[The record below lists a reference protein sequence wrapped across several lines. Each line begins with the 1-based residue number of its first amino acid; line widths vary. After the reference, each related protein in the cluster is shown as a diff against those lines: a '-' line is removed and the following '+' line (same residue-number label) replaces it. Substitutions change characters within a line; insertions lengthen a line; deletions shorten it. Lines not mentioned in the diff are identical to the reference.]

1 MPAYIHSFGTYI
13 PPREISNEELSQFP
27 PASLARIK
35 IKTGVEKRRFS
46 DGGFSSDLA
55 ARAAADCL
63 SKNPFPRD
71 SVDTVILATSTP
83 DRMIPA
89 TAALVSERL
98 NIKNAFAFDIN
109 SVCSGGLAAL
119 MLAASLVESGAA
131 ANVLVIAA
139 DVYSRILN
147 PRDFS
152 TYPYFGDGAAALI
165 VSREKS
171 GMGHNNAA
179 ALIKKA
185 AAMALDAEGVDRPCL
200 ISVMLTDNEG
210 AAEIRPVDLKTPSD
224 SYFSM
229 NGREVFDFAV
239 SRVPEVI
246 LHLMDRDGISMGE
259 VRQFILHQANINII
273 EKISDVIGS
282 DISMFFTNLQKYG
295 NMAGASCLVALS
307 EYLDSSP
314 EIKDGFIILSSF
326 GGGLS
331 WGALSLEISGRCHG

>member
-1 MPAYIHSFGTYI
+1 MAAYIHSFGTYI

-35 IKTGVEKRRFS
+35 VKTGVEKRRFS
-46 DGGFSSDLA
+46 DGGLSSDLA
-55 ARAAADCL
+55 VRAAADCL

-89 TAALVSERL
+89 TAALVSEKL

-171 GMGHNNAA
+171 G
-179 ALIKKA
+179 IKIGRSLFRSDGSGYGVITVKA
-185 AAMALDAEGVDRPCL
+185 
-200 ISVMLTDNEG
+200 G

>member
-71 SVDTVILATSTP
+71 SVDTVILATSTS

-171 GMGHNNAA
+171 G
-179 ALIKKA
+179 IKIGRSLFRSDGSGYDVITVKA
-185 AAMALDAEGVDRPCL
+185 
-200 ISVMLTDNEG
+200 G

>member
-1 MPAYIHSFGTYI
+1 MAAYIHSFGTYI

-46 DGGFSSDLA
+46 DGGLSSDLA
-55 ARAAADCL
+55 VRAAADCL

-171 GMGHNNAA
+171 G
-179 ALIKKA
+179 IKIGRSLFRSDGSGYGVITVKA
-185 AAMALDAEGVDRPCL
+185 
-200 ISVMLTDNEG
+200 G

>member
-1 MPAYIHSFGTYI
+1 MAAYIHSFGTYI

-46 DGGFSSDLA
+46 DGGLSSDLA
-55 ARAAADCL
+55 VRAAADCL

-71 SVDTVILATSTP
+71 SVDTVILTTSTP

-98 NIKNAFAFDIN
+98 SIKNAFAFDIN

-171 GMGHNNAA
+171 G
-179 ALIKKA
+179 IKIGRSLFRSDGSGYGVITVKA
-185 AAMALDAEGVDRPCL
+185 
-200 ISVMLTDNEG
+200 G

>member
-1 MPAYIHSFGTYI
+1 MAAYIHSFGTYI

-46 DGGFSSDLA
+46 DGGLSSDLA
-55 ARAAADCL
+55 VRAAADCL

-89 TAALVSERL
+89 TAALVSEKL

-171 GMGHNNAA
+171 G
-179 ALIKKA
+179 IKIGRSLFRSDGSGYGVITVKA
-185 AAMALDAEGVDRPCL
+185 D
-200 ISVMLTDNEG
+200 

-259 VRQFILHQANINII
+259 VRQFILHQANRENIGRYR
-273 EKISDVIGS
+273 ERHFNVFYQLAKIRQYGGRFVPCGVVGIFG
-282 DISMFFTNLQKYG
+282 FFAG
-295 NMAGASCLVALS
+295 NQRRIYNTFEFRGRVVMGGFVARNIRQM
-307 EYLDSSP
+307 P
-314 EIKDGFIILSSF
+314 WIIFIVKIKSSF
-326 GGGLS
+326 LTT
-331 WGALSLEISGRCHG
+331 

>member
-27 PASLARIK
+27 TASLAQIK

-46 DGGFSSDLA
+46 DGGLSSDLG

-171 GMGHNNAA
+171 G
-179 ALIKKA
+179 IKIGRSLFRSDGSGYGVITVKA
-185 AAMALDAEGVDRPCL
+185 
-200 ISVMLTDNEG
+200 G

-229 NGREVFDFAV
+229 NGREVFDFAA

-314 EIKDGFIILSSF
+314 KIKDGFIILSSF

>member
-1 MPAYIHSFGTYI
+1 MAAYIHSFGTYI

-46 DGGFSSDLA
+46 DSGFSSDLA

-98 NIKNAFAFDIN
+98 SIKNAFAFDIN

-171 GMGHNNAA
+171 G
-179 ALIKKA
+179 IKIGRSLFRSDGSGYGVITVKA
-185 AAMALDAEGVDRPCL
+185 
-200 ISVMLTDNEG
+200 G

>member
-71 SVDTVILATSTP
+71 SVDTVILATSTS

-171 GMGHNNAA
+171 G
-179 ALIKKA
+179 IKIGRSLFRSDGSGYGVITVKA
-185 AAMALDAEGVDRPCL
+185 
-200 ISVMLTDNEG
+200 G

>member
-171 GMGHNNAA
+171 G
-179 ALIKKA
+179 IKIGRSLFRSDGSGYGVITVKA
-185 AAMALDAEGVDRPCL
+185 
-200 ISVMLTDNEG
+200 G

>member
-1 MPAYIHSFGTYI
+1 MAAYIHSFGTYI

-46 DGGFSSDLA
+46 DGGLSSDLA
-55 ARAAADCL
+55 VRAAADCL

-89 TAALVSERL
+89 TAALVSEKL

-171 GMGHNNAA
+171 G
-179 ALIKKA
+179 IKIGRSLFRSDGSGYGVITVKA
-185 AAMALDAEGVDRPCL
+185 
-200 ISVMLTDNEG
+200 G

-314 EIKDGFIILSSF
+314 KIKDGFIILSSF

>member
-1 MPAYIHSFGTYI
+1 MAAYIHSFGTYI

-46 DGGFSSDLA
+46 DGGLSSDLA
-55 ARAAADCL
+55 VRAAADCL

-89 TAALVSERL
+89 TAALVSEKL

-119 MLAASLVESGAA
+119 MLAASLVESGAT

-171 GMGHNNAA
+171 G
-179 ALIKKA
+179 IKIGRSLFRSDGSGYGVITVKA
-185 AAMALDAEGVDRPCL
+185 
-200 ISVMLTDNEG
+200 G

-314 EIKDGFIILSSF
+314 KIKDGFIILSSF

>member
-119 MLAASLVESGAA
+119 MLAASLGESGAA

-139 DVYSRILN
+139 DVYSRILT

-171 GMGHNNAA
+171 G
-179 ALIKKA
+179 IKIGRSLFRSDGSGYGVITVKA
-185 AAMALDAEGVDRPCL
+185 
-200 ISVMLTDNEG
+200 G

>member
-131 ANVLVIAA
+131 ANMLVIAA

-171 GMGHNNAA
+171 G
-179 ALIKKA
+179 IKIGRSLFRSDGSGYGVITVKA
-185 AAMALDAEGVDRPCL
+185 
-200 ISVMLTDNEG
+200 G

>member
-71 SVDTVILATSTP
+71 SVDMVILATSTP

-109 SVCSGGLAAL
+109 SVCSGGLADL

-171 GMGHNNAA
+171 G
-179 ALIKKA
+179 IKIGRSLFRSDGSGYGVITVKA
-185 AAMALDAEGVDRPCL
+185 
-200 ISVMLTDNEG
+200 G

>member
-1 MPAYIHSFGTYI
+1 MAAYIHSFGTYI

-171 GMGHNNAA
+171 G
-179 ALIKKA
+179 IKIGRSLFRSDGSGYGVITVKA
-185 AAMALDAEGVDRPCL
+185 
-200 ISVMLTDNEG
+200 G

>member
-1 MPAYIHSFGTYI
+1 MAAYIHSFGTYI

-46 DGGFSSDLA
+46 DGGLSSDLA
-55 ARAAADCL
+55 VRAAADCL

-89 TAALVSERL
+89 TAALVSEKL

-131 ANVLVIAA
+131 ANMLVIAA

-171 GMGHNNAA
+171 G
-179 ALIKKA
+179 IKIGRSLFRSDGSGYGVITVKA
-185 AAMALDAEGVDRPCL
+185 
-200 ISVMLTDNEG
+200 G

>member
-55 ARAAADCL
+55 ARVAADCL

-171 GMGHNNAA
+171 G
-179 ALIKKA
+179 IKIGRSLFRSDGSGYGVITVKA
-185 AAMALDAEGVDRPCL
+185 
-200 ISVMLTDNEG
+200 G

>member
-46 DGGFSSDLA
+46 DGGLSSDLA
-55 ARAAADCL
+55 VRAAADCL

-98 NIKNAFAFDIN
+98 SIKNAFAFDIN

-119 MLAASLVESGAA
+119 MLAGSLVESGAA

-171 GMGHNNAA
+171 G
-179 ALIKKA
+179 IK
-185 AAMALDAEGVDRPCL
+185 DRP
-200 ISVMLTDNEG
+200 I
-210 AAEIRPVDLKTPSD
+210 AFPFR
-224 SYFSM
+224 
-229 NGREVFDFAV
+229 R
-239 SRVPEVI
+239 
-246 LHLMDRDGISMGE
+246 
-259 VRQFILHQANINII
+259 
-273 EKISDVIGS
+273 
-282 DISMFFTNLQKYG
+282 
-295 NMAGASCLVALS
+295 
-307 EYLDSSP
+307 
-314 EIKDGFIILSSF
+314 
-326 GGGLS
+326 
-331 WGALSLEISGRCHG
+331 

>member
-139 DVYSRILN
+139 DVCSRILN

-171 GMGHNNAA
+171 G
-179 ALIKKA
+179 IKIGRSLFRSDGSGYGVITVKA
-185 AAMALDAEGVDRPCL
+185 
-200 ISVMLTDNEG
+200 G

>member
-1 MPAYIHSFGTYI
+1 MAAYIHSFGTYI

-46 DGGFSSDLA
+46 DGGLSSDLA
-55 ARAAADCL
+55 VRAAADCL

-89 TAALVSERL
+89 TAALVSEKL

-119 MLAASLVESGAA
+119 MLAASLVESGAT

-171 GMGHNNAA
+171 G
-179 ALIKKA
+179 IKIGRSLFRSDGSGYGVITVKA
-185 AAMALDAEGVDRPCL
+185 
-200 ISVMLTDNEG
+200 G

>member
-35 IKTGVEKRRFS
+35 IKTGMEKRRFS

-171 GMGHNNAA
+171 G
-179 ALIKKA
+179 IKIGRSLFRSDGSGYGVITVKA
-185 AAMALDAEGVDRPCL
+185 
-200 ISVMLTDNEG
+200 G

>member
-1 MPAYIHSFGTYI
+1 MAAYIHSFGTYI

-46 DGGFSSDLA
+46 DGGLSSDLA
-55 ARAAADCL
+55 VRAAADCL

-98 NIKNAFAFDIN
+98 SIKNAFAFDIN

-171 GMGHNNAA
+171 G
-179 ALIKKA
+179 IKIGRSLFRSDGGGYGVITVKA
-185 AAMALDAEGVDRPCL
+185 
-200 ISVMLTDNEG
+200 G

-314 EIKDGFIILSSF
+314 KIKDGFIVLSSF

>member
-1 MPAYIHSFGTYI
+1 
-13 PPREISNEELSQFP
+13 
-27 PASLARIK
+27 
-35 IKTGVEKRRFS
+35 
-46 DGGFSSDLA
+46 
-55 ARAAADCL
+55 
-63 SKNPFPRD
+63 
-71 SVDTVILATSTP
+71 
-83 DRMIPA
+83 MIPA

-152 TYPYFGDGAAALI
+152 TYPYFGDGVAALI

-171 GMGHNNAA
+171 G
-179 ALIKKA
+179 IKIGRSLFRSDGSGYGVITVKA
-185 AAMALDAEGVDRPCL
+185 
-200 ISVMLTDNEG
+200 G

>member
-1 MPAYIHSFGTYI
+1 
-13 PPREISNEELSQFP
+13 
-27 PASLARIK
+27 
-35 IKTGVEKRRFS
+35 
-46 DGGFSSDLA
+46 
-55 ARAAADCL
+55 
-63 SKNPFPRD
+63 
-71 SVDTVILATSTP
+71 
-83 DRMIPA
+83 MIPA

-131 ANVLVIAA
+131 ANMLVIAA

-171 GMGHNNAA
+171 G
-179 ALIKKA
+179 IKIGRSLFRSDGSGYGVITVKA
-185 AAMALDAEGVDRPCL
+185 
-200 ISVMLTDNEG
+200 G

-282 DISMFFTNLQKYG
+282 DISIFFTNLQKYG

>member
-131 ANVLVIAA
+131 ANMLVIAA

-171 GMGHNNAA
+171 G
-179 ALIKKA
+179 IKIGRSLFRSDGSGYGVITVKA
-185 AAMALDAEGVDRPCL
+185 
-200 ISVMLTDNEG
+200 G

-282 DISMFFTNLQKYG
+282 DISIFFTNLQKYG

>member
-71 SVDTVILATSTP
+71 SVDTVILATSTS
-83 DRMIPA
+83 DRMSPA

-171 GMGHNNAA
+171 G
-179 ALIKKA
+179 IKIGRSLFRSDGSGYGVITVKA
-185 AAMALDAEGVDRPCL
+185 
-200 ISVMLTDNEG
+200 G

>member
-131 ANVLVIAA
+131 ANILVIAA

-171 GMGHNNAA
+171 G
-179 ALIKKA
+179 IKIGRSLFRSDGSGYGVITVKA
-185 AAMALDAEGVDRPCL
+185 
-200 ISVMLTDNEG
+200 G

>member
-1 MPAYIHSFGTYI
+1 MAAYIHSFGTYI

-46 DGGFSSDLA
+46 DGGLSSDLA

-171 GMGHNNAA
+171 G
-179 ALIKKA
+179 IKIGRSLFRSDGSGYGVITVKA
-185 AAMALDAEGVDRPCL
+185 
-200 ISVMLTDNEG
+200 G

>member
-1 MPAYIHSFGTYI
+1 MAAYIHSFGTYI

-89 TAALVSERL
+89 TVALVSERL

-131 ANVLVIAA
+131 ANMLVIAA

-171 GMGHNNAA
+171 G
-179 ALIKKA
+179 IKIGRSLFRSDGSGYGVITVKA
-185 AAMALDAEGVDRPCL
+185 
-200 ISVMLTDNEG
+200 G

-314 EIKDGFIILSSF
+314 KIKDGFIVLSSF

>member
-1 MPAYIHSFGTYI
+1 MAAYIHSFGTYI

-46 DGGFSSDLA
+46 DGGLSSDLA
-55 ARAAADCL
+55 VRAAADCL

-89 TAALVSERL
+89 TAALVSEKL

-171 GMGHNNAA
+171 G
-179 ALIKKA
+179 IKIGRSLFRSDGSGYGVITVKA
-185 AAMALDAEGVDRPCL
+185 D
-200 ISVMLTDNEG
+200 

>member
-171 GMGHNNAA
+171 G
-179 ALIKKA
+179 IKIGRSLFRSDGSGYGVITVKA
-185 AAMALDAEGVDRPCL
+185 
-200 ISVMLTDNEG
+200 G

-273 EKISDVIGS
+273 EKGTD
-282 DISMFFTNLQKYG
+282 
-295 NMAGASCLVALS
+295 
-307 EYLDSSP
+307 LDKTGRN
-314 EIKDGFIILSSF
+314 ENLSSMIWYKDSF
-326 GGGLS
+326 
-331 WGALSLEISGRCHG
+331 

>member
-27 PASLARIK
+27 PASLVRIK

-46 DGGFSSDLA
+46 DGGLSSDLA

-63 SKNPFPRD
+63 SKSPFPRD

-89 TAALVSERL
+89 TAALVSEKL
-98 NIKNAFAFDIN
+98 KIKNAFAFDIN

-119 MLAASLVESGAA
+119 MLAASLVESGTA

-171 GMGHNNAA
+171 G
-179 ALIKKA
+179 IKIGRSLFRSDGSGYGVITVKA
-185 AAMALDAEGVDRPCL
+185 
-200 ISVMLTDNEG
+200 G

-246 LHLMDRDGISMGE
+246 LHLMDRYGISMCE

-314 EIKDGFIILSSF
+314 KIKDGFIILSSF

>member
-1 MPAYIHSFGTYI
+1 MAAYIHSFGTYI

-46 DGGFSSDLA
+46 DGGLSSDLA
-55 ARAAADCL
+55 VRAAADCL

-89 TAALVSERL
+89 TAALVSEKL

-171 GMGHNNAA
+171 G
-179 ALIKKA
+179 IKIGRSLFRSDGSGYGVITVKA
-185 AAMALDAEGVDRPCL
+185 
-200 ISVMLTDNEG
+200 G

>member
-46 DGGFSSDLA
+46 DDGFSSDLA

-171 GMGHNNAA
+171 G
-179 ALIKKA
+179 IKIGRSLFRSDGSGYGVITVKA
-185 AAMALDAEGVDRPCL
+185 
-200 ISVMLTDNEG
+200 G